1 MTQTQSW
8 KCPKCIEDDL
18 IRRRKAFKP
27 IQLATSPFGR
37 KPSKLTVPPK
47 KAISK
52 KYIED
57 SESSSSESESES
69 ESDTDSDFQ
78 KKPVKKI
85 VLTKKSPAK
94 KKKKVVSESSE
105 EESDSS
111 SDDDHDSPAKII
123 RTPIDK
129 SEFHKYGLK

>member
-69 ESDTDSDFQ
+69 DTDSDFQ

-105 EESDSS
+105 EDSDSS